1 MGGVRTREDPTQP
14 REPDHHHN
22 GQRGVQR
29 REGDL
34 WIQMNWRGE
43 LVVRVGW
50 RLTERGLVGR
60 EDENGECGEEG
71 FHYCFTPFTYLPVM
85 LSFLSYSVMFQGF
98 EFFHSPIPFR
108 PSGKVIVPCPWYFP
122 SFHSPTYFLPSDQ
135 V

>member
-50 RLTERGLVGR
+50 RLTDRGLGIT
-60 EDENGECGEEG
+60 GEVEGEID
-71 FHYCFTPFTYLPVM
+71 HQTY
-85 LSFLSYSVMFQGF
+85 
-98 EFFHSPIPFR
+98 R
-108 PSGKVIVPCPWYFP
+108 
-122 SFHSPTYFLPSDQ
+122 
-135 V
+135 